1 MAAEAR
7 RLMRGLWSA
16 LLGALGWLRFALRWA
31 RRSVM
36 LLAVLAL
43 LATNV
48 LAFASSAF
56 IGAVSSVAALAGLK
70 TAQARQA
77 AARATEAA
85 ARREAVKRIGQRTA
99 RGAARSLGGTVA
111 QSLPFVGVA
120 SVVGI
125 TAWEI
130 ADACATMQDLAALAP
145 DSVDDP
151 EKVCGLTPP
160 TTAAVY
166 HEIGARAGE
175 WSGAAWRWASGAPP
189 PAP

>member
-1 MAAEAR
+1 MAAEPR
-7 RLMRGLWSA
+7 RLMRGVWTA

-77 AARATEAA
+77 T

>member
-16 LLGALGWLRFALRWA
+16 LLGALGWVRFALRWA

-56 IGAVSSVAALAGLK
+56 ISAVSGVASLAGL
-70 TAQARQA
+70 TTVQARQA
-77 AARATEAA
+77 AAHAKQLAV
-85 ARREAVKRIGQRTA
+85 RRTVAQRIGQRTA

-145 DSVDDP
+145 GSADDP

-160 TTAAVY
+160 TTAEVY

-175 WSGAAWRWASGAPP
+175 WSRAAWRWASGAPP